1 MISLAVQ
8 TFLSLSSLQ
17 AALVVIQALCFL
29 MSAVFLVTASLASVQ
44 AFVAAAFTA
53 GVAVVAAG
61 LHFSVFFSSF
71 ARPLDLA

>member
-1 MISLAVQ
+1 VISLAVQ

-29 MSAVFLVTASLASVQ
+29 ISLLLVATACLASEQ
-44 AFVAAAFTA
+44 AFLAAAFTA

-61 LHFSVFFSSF
+61 LHFSVSKASF